1 MSEQLGSRAA
11 AALREEIREAF
22 DRRRYPGDDHLA
34 LGPGSPGDDSEDVM
48 RFFRG
53 KDWREITLN
62 SILEEGDLDP
72 NAFLYFMSA
81 EGFVFYLPAFL
92 MESLNVDGPF
102 DLGEP
107 LAFRLTP
114 PRGEPGDP
122 GLAASRDLFSRI
134 VAALTPEEKRAVTHV
149 LEHLAR
155 EYDRRGDSLNLAQ
168 SALDGYWA
176 EPVGSR

>member
-1 MSEQLGSRAA
+1 MAEEADELQNEIRAA
-11 AALREEIREAF
+11 FAGRP
-22 DRRRYPGDDHLA
+22 YPGDDRLA
-34 LGPGSPGDDSEDVM
+34 LGGPGSPGDDSEDVA
-48 RFFRG
+48 RFFRS

-62 SILEEGDLDP
+62 SILDGGELDP

-81 EGFVFYLPAFL
+81 EGFVYYLPAFL
-92 MESLNVDGPF
+92 IESLDVDGRF

-114 PRGEPGDP
+114 PQGDPGDP

-134 VAALTPEEKRAVTHV
+134 LSALTPEEKRAVAHV

-155 EYDRRGDSLNLAQ
+155 EYEKRSYNLNLAQ
-168 SALDGYWA
+168 AALDSYWA